1 MASFFLSFLLI
12 FECYSLNSLT
22 QNAGG
27 GHQQTKKRMLGIYSK
42 HTQKKGSSDES
53 REKECRGEFR
63 SFERFKRKEEG
74 HVWDKIP

>member
-1 MASFFLSFLLI
+1 MASFVLAFSLV
-12 FECYSLNSLT
+12 FECYLLNSLT

-27 GHQQTKKRMLGIYSK
+27 VISK
-42 HTQKKGSSDES
+42 QKTECWESTQNTHKKKGSSDES